1 LDAKA
6 QILEQINN
14 IWQKLSKWQRVS
26 LLITA
31 FLFIIMIIIIL
42 LFNQPQMEILYS
54 GLNAES
60 ASAITAKLKEENV
73 PYQLTDE
80 GSTILVSA
88 NDKYQLRLDMAS
100 EVNLSGVVGYESF
113 NETRFGETDTDKQVR
128 FLVALQGE
136 LTRTIEHLDAVET
149 AKIHIALPQPSLFI
163 RDEKEATASVL
174 LRLKPYASLKP
185 EQVKSIMSF
194 VSHSVEGLKQENVTV
209 MDVNGN
215 LLSENLAEGSA
226 GDSAYISANQLAL
239 KQEYETKFAQ
249 SLQAMLEEMRGA
261 GKAIVRASI
270 SMDFDQV
277 ETHSEIYNDPVIRSE
292 QIREE
297 SSSGNTQAVGGN
309 PADENMAGPSYG
321 GTGSGTSEY
330 EMTESTTN
338 YEVGK
343 TVETKITAPGK
354 VTNISLAVII
364 DGELIPEEEGKIK
377 DAVAMAAG
385 INAER
390 GDQITVVGIPFN
402 NEDAA
407 RMGEAL
413 AKRESH
419 LQRMEILKTLRT
431 PLIILLIIGIAFFVV
446 RRMTNR
452 ELEKSGYAETKPQE
466 VAAISNGEFNVE
478 LDLSP
483 EALEKKNMQKQID
496 GLIHKNPEEVAKVIK
511 TWLAEE

>member
-1 LDAKA
+1 MDARA

-14 IWQKLSKWQRVS
+14 LWQKLSKWQRIS
-26 LLITA
+26 LLIVA
-31 FLFIIMIIIIL
+31 VLFIIMIITISF
-42 LFNQPQMEILYS
+42 FNKTQMEILYS
-54 GLNAES
+54 GLSPEN

-73 PYQLTDE
+73 PYQLTNE
-80 GSTILVSA
+80 GTTILVSA
-88 NDKYQLRLDMAS
+88 KDKYQLRLDMAS
-100 EVNLSGVVGYESF
+100 EVNLSGVVGFESF

-136 LTRTIEHLDAVET
+136 LTRTVEHLDAVET
-149 AKIHIALPQPSLFI
+149 AKVHIALPQPSLFI

-174 LRLKPYASLKP
+174 LRLKPYASLSP
-185 EQVKSIMSF
+185 SQVKSIMSF
-194 VSHSVEGLKQENVTV
+194 VSHSVDGLKLENVTV

-215 LLSENLAEGSA
+215 LLSENLAEGSS

-239 KQEYETKFAQ
+239 KQEYEKKFAQ
-249 SLQAMLEEMRGA
+249 SLQTMLEEMRGA

-270 SMDFDQV
+270 SMDFDRV
-277 ETHSEIYNDPVIRSE
+277 ETHSEKYSEPVVRSE

-297 SSSGNTQAVGGN
+297 SSSGNSQTVGGN

-330 EMTESTTN
+330 EVTETTTN

-343 TVETKITAPGK
+343 TIETKIAAPGK
-354 VTNISLAVII
+354 ITNISLAVII
-364 DGELIPEEEGKIK
+364 NGELVPEEENKIK

-385 INAER
+385 INTER

-402 NEDAA
+402 NDDVAKME
-407 RMGEAL
+407 EAL
-413 AKRESH
+413 AERESY
-419 LQRMEILKTLRT
+419 LRRMEIFNMLRA
-431 PLIILLIIGIAFFVV
+431 PLIILLLIGIAFFVM
-446 RRMTNR
+446 RRMANL
-452 ELEKSGYAETKPQE
+452 ELEKSRYAKTLPQE
-466 VAAISNGEFNVE
+466 VAAISNDELNVE

-483 EALEKKNMQKQID
+483 EALEKKNMKKQID
-496 GLIHKNPEEVAKVIK
+496 GLIQKNPDEVAKVIK